1 MTEDL
6 LFLIG
11 AVKEAAAMIT
21 DDFEV
26 NAKDDDGDLVTNF
39 DYEIEKCL
47 IDKLRSR
54 YPGFSIVS
62 EEYNAEE
69 ALTDDCFTIDPIDG
83 MVNFANRVPLWGVQ
97 VACLRD
103 GKPCAAVIY
112 LPKMDELY
120 CADETGAFLNGSR
133 IRVNGKDLKNGLW
146 TAEGLKNI
154 AGEYRMKTAA
164 HQFRDFH
171 CAAVAFAYVACGRLS
186 AASFHWDTPWDYIP
200 GEYIARQAG
209 ALIHNEPGLHVAA
222 NSEAF
227 LQAMLERLLAVLES

>member
-6 LFLIG
+6 LFLID

-62 EEYNAEE
+62 EEYNADE

-83 MVNFANRVPLWGVQ
+83 TVNFANRIPLWGIQ
-97 VACLRD
+97 IACIRD
-103 GKPCAAVIY
+103 GKPCASVIF

-120 CADETGAFLNGSR
+120 CADETGAFLNGER
-133 IRVNGKDLKNGLW
+133 IRVNGKDLKNG
-146 TAEGLKNI
+146 
-154 AGEYRMKTAA
+154 
-164 HQFRDFH
+164 
-171 CAAVAFAYVACGRLS
+171 
-186 AASFHWDTPWDYIP
+186 
-200 GEYIARQAG
+200 
-209 ALIHNEPGLHVAA
+209 
-222 NSEAF
+222 
-227 LQAMLERLLAVLES
+227 